1 MNFAK
6 MVPAVLRM
14 LLVLTLALVI
24 AREWET
30 GPQLLL
36 AGTSLGVLVLWEE
49 RRRGRGSPLQERL
62 VRADDL
68 AGRSALLVGAVQD
81 LVEFYENIAS
91 ETGRCQE
98 HTKDAC
104 TFARESSEQ
113 IHRAVES
120 TERVNVTIDSTN
132 DAVAKIEA
140 SVKEVAVNASQAS
153 MVAGQAENIARGTRE
168 KMADLQETSNQ
179 ISSFVGVIKDIASKT
194 NLLALNATIEAVRA
208 GEHGRSFVVVANE
221 VKELSTQTAAA
232 TADIVRLLGDLS
244 AAIDSSAA
252 AAEQISQIT
261 TMVTMVCAQ
270 IKETVEQQSLDTGG
284 IGQCVHAIMSSATEV
299 VEALKLCGQLTD
311 RINERM
317 MAAEYLSS
325 ASHKVASEAVAESH
339 DRVALADQLSRETL
353 GVDLT
358 SLRSDSKIRAGE
370 RRLHDSQVPTD
381 ALTGARVD

>member
-1 MNFAK
+1 MALAK
-6 MVPAVLRM
+6 MIPATLRT
-14 LLVLTLALVI
+14 LLVLALALVVS
-24 AREWET
+24 REW
-30 GPQLLL
+30 GLGSQLLFS
-36 AGTSLGVLVLWEE
+36 GSLLSALVLWEE

-62 VRADDL
+62 MRADDL
-68 AGRSALLVGAVQD
+68 AGRSALLVGAVKD

-104 TFARESSEQ
+104 TFARESSDQ

-132 DAVAKIEA
+132 DAVAKIES
-140 SVKEVAVNASQAS
+140 SVREVAVNASQAS
-153 MVAGQAENIARGTRE
+153 VVAGQAEDIARGTRE
-168 KMADLQETSNQ
+168 KMADLQKTSNQ

-208 GEHGRSFVVVANE
+208 GEHGRSFVVVAHE

-244 AAIDSSAA
+244 EAIDSSAA

-261 TMVTMVCAQ
+261 TMVTMVCGQ

-284 IGQCVHAIMSSATEV
+284 IGQCVHAITNSATEV
-299 VEALKLCGQLTD
+299 VAALKLCGELTD

-325 ASHKVASEAVAESH
+325 ASHKVASEAVVESL
-339 DRVALADQLSRETL
+339 DRVALADQLSRDTL
-353 GVDLT
+353 GIDLT
-358 SLRSDSKIRAGE
+358 GYRA
-370 RRLHDSQVPTD
+370 RRTAES
-381 ALTGARVD
+381 A